1 MKMTKYLLLIAL
13 AWFVHVQPLF
23 AETVTLNLK
32 DADIGALITTVAE
45 ITHRNF
51 IVDPRV
57 KGKVTVISTRPMDSD
72 EVYQVF
78 LSILK
83 VHGFAAIPSGAVT
96 KIVPDVNAK
105 QDEIPTV
112 NDKDTG
118 RGDEMVTRVV
128 EVKNVAAAQL
138 VPILRPLVPQQGHL
152 AAYPA
157 TNMLVISDRAANVER
172 LVSIIRRIDQVS
184 DSAVEIIPLQ
194 HASAAEVVRVVNSL
208 EHAAGPGAGAKAPGR
223 GGGEAAP
230 VLVADERTNS
240 VLLGGDRADRLRL
253 RVIIA
258 HLDTPYDT
266 GGNTQ
271 VVYLNYAAAKDLVQ
285 VLTGVGKKAQGAGQG
300 KASAAPG
307 QFDIQADEATNALVI
322 TAPPDVM
329 RTLKR
334 VISELDVRRA
344 EVLVDAIIA
353 EVSLTTAREL
363 GVQWVFSGLNSGNNV
378 SPVGLINFTN
388 TGNNIADVINSA
400 VGVVNGGTIPTPEGN
415 VLLGAGKF
423 QSGSNF
429 NYLAVVNALA
439 SDSNT
444 NILSTPT
451 LVTLDNEEAEIV
463 VGQNVPFVTGS
474 FTNTGTGGAGTSVN
488 PFQTIQRQDVGLT
501 LKIKPQINEGDAL
514 KLNIEQEVSS
524 IAPSVAGASDIIT
537 NKRSIKTSVMVGDG
551 NVVVLGGLIQR
562 QADESVQKV
571 PLLGDIPGLGALFR
585 SKGGKMT
592 KTNLMVFI
600 HPVILRDSAVA
611 ESSTSSKY
619 DYFRALQL
627 QQGKHGI
634 NLLPGEQ
641 APVLPEWGD
650 TKSIGKPPLNPPPS
664 KPEEKKESAHGSS
677 SLPWWYE

>member
-1 MKMTKYLLLIAL
+1 MPTMKTTRYLLLFMAV
-13 AWFVHVQPLF
+13 WFAHVPSVA

-45 ITHRNF
+45 VTHKNF
-51 IVDPRV
+51 VVDPRV

-83 VHGFAAIPSGAVT
+83 VHGFAAIPSGPII

-105 QDEIPTV
+105 QDSIPTV
-112 NDKDTG
+112 TDKNTG

-152 AAYPA
+152 AAYPS
-157 TNMLVISDRAANVER
+157 TNVLVISDRAANVER

-184 DSAVEIIPLQ
+184 DSAVEVIPLQ
-194 HASAAEVVRVVNSL
+194 HASAKEVVRVINSL
-208 EHAAGPGAGAKAPGR
+208 DRAAPGGAGKGPGGLQGGA
-223 GGGEAAP
+223 

-253 RVIIA
+253 RAIIA
-258 HLDTPYDT
+258 HLDTPLDT
-266 GGNTQ
+266 GGNTS
-271 VVYLNYAAAKDLVQ
+271 VVYLNYAEAKDLVQ
-285 VLTGVGKKAQGAGQG
+285 VLTGVGKKVAGSAQGKVSAPQG
-300 KASAAPG
+300 E
-307 QFDIQADEATNALVI
+307 FDIQADEATNALVI

-353 EVSLTTAREL
+353 EVSMNTAREL
-363 GVQWVFSGLNSGNNV
+363 GVQWVFSGLNSGNGV

-400 VGVVNGGTIPTPEGN
+400 VDVVNGGTLPTPAGN
-415 VLLGAGKF
+415 VLLGGGKV

-429 NYLAVVNALA
+429 NYLAVINMLA

-451 LVTLDNEEAEIV
+451 LVTLDNEEAEIII
-463 VGQNVPFVTGS
+463 GQNVPFVTGS
-474 FTNTGTGGAGTSVN
+474 YTSTGAGNNATN
-488 PFQTIQRQDVGLT
+488 PFQTIQREDVGLT

-537 NKRSIKTSVMVGDG
+537 NKRSIKTAVMVGDG
-551 NVVVLGGLIQR
+551 NVVVLGGLIQK
-562 QADESVQKV
+562 QTDQSVQKV
-571 PLLGDIPGLGALFR
+571 PLLGDLPVVGALFR
-585 SKGGKMT
+585 SKGGKVN

-611 ESSTSSKY
+611 EASTSSKY
-619 DYFRALQL
+619 NYFRALQL
-627 QQGKHGI
+627 KEGKDGV
-634 NLLPGEQ
+634 NLMPNERAPLLPK
-641 APVLPEWGD
+641 WGD
-650 TKSIGKPPLNPPPS
+650 TKALGQPPLEPPPES
-664 KPEEKKESAHGSS
+664 EPKKETQNGSK
-677 SLPWWYE
+677 SLPWWYQ